1 MAYRNQ
7 KDVISDEK
15 DLTYCSG
22 VGVFL
27 ILWTMDGKND
37 AKNCVRKEKTMSLT
51 CRIEKKPFGKVKS
64 GRDAYLYEVHGS
76 NGMGFAVSDFGATLV
91 SLWIPGPEEKET
103 DVLLGYDCAAGYESN
118 GGHLGATVGRSANRI
133 AKGKYELNG
142 QIYQLAQNNGE
153 NNLHSG
159 PDYYG
164 KRFWETEELKEGIR
178 FTLHSPDGD
187 QGHPG
192 NAKITVEY
200 TLTEEQGVRLAYHGA
215 CDQDTVMNL
224 TNHSYFNLEGPEGK
238 RILPHRLQICSH
250 RFTATDEHL
259 IPTGEL
265 VAVEETPMD
274 FTVMKEI
281 GRDIEADYPALKLAG
296 GYDHNYVLDNQ
307 GSFAL
312 AAVYEASGRRME
324 VYTDLPGMQIYTGNS
339 LETEGKNHARYGR
352 FSGICFETQ
361 YFPDSVNHPSFP
373 SPILKKGESFQ
384 SVTEYRFS
392 WQA

>member
-1 MAYRNQ
+1 
-7 KDVISDEK
+7 
-15 DLTYCSG
+15 
-22 VGVFL
+22 
-27 ILWTMDGKND
+27 
-37 AKNCVRKEKTMSLT
+37 MSLT
-51 CRIEKKPFGKVKS
+51 CRIEKKPFGRIKS
-64 GRDAYLYEVHGS
+64 GREACLYEVYGS
-76 NGMGFAVSDFGATLV
+76 NGIGFSVSDFGATLV
-91 SLWIPGPEEKET
+91 SLWVPGPEEKKT
-103 DVLLGYDCAAGYESN
+103 DVLLGYDCAAGYEN
-118 GGHLGATVGRSANRI
+118 GGGHLGAAVGRYANRI
-133 AKGKYELNG
+133 AGGRYELNG
-142 QIYQLAQNNGE
+142 KVYQLAHNDGE

-164 KRFWETEELKEGIR
+164 KRFWEAEELKDGIR

-192 NAKITVEY
+192 NAEITVTY
-200 TLTEEQGVRLAYHGA
+200 TLTKEQGVRLAYHGI

-238 RILPHRLQICSH
+238 SILSHRLQIHS
-250 RFTATDEHL
+250 RQFTATDGRL

-265 VAVEETPMD
+265 TAVEGTPMD

-281 GRDIEADYPALKLAG
+281 GRDVRADYSALKLAG

-312 AAVYEASGRRME
+312 AAVYEAGGRRME
-324 VYTDLPGMQIYTGNS
+324 VYTDLPGMQVYTGNF
-339 LETEGKNHARYGR
+339 LKDEGKNHARYGQ

-361 YFPDSVNHPSFP
+361 YYPDSVNHPAFP
-373 SPILKKGESFQ
+373 SPVLKKGESFR

-392 WQA
+392 WQE